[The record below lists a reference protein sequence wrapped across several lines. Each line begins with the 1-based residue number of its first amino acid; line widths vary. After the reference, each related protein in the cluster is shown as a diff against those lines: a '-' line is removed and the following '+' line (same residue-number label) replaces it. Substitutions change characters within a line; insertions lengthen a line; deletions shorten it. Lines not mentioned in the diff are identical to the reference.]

1 NLGFT
6 RPKTPNDWQFAYC
19 QSRLYAESM
28 MDKFGRN
35 KPQELLSAYRNNQTT
50 DQAIPQVFGV
60 EKAASEQGYR
70 DYLETI
76 VAGLHARKLEETI
89 TPGAAEKEYKA
100 HPGDARIA
108 ARYASELFKIG
119 KRKDARKIALEAL
132 ETNKK

>member
-1 NLGFT
+1 
-6 RPKTPNDWQFAYC
+6 
-19 QSRLYAESM
+19 
-28 MDKFGRN
+28 
-35 KPQELLSAYRNNQTT
+35 AYRNNQTT

-60 EKAASEQGYR
+60 EKAAFEQGYR

-119 KRKDARKIALEAL
+119 KRKGTRKIALEAL
-132 ETNKK
+132 ETNKQEPLAILVMAHLELRGEDVPAAIGWLEPAL